1 MQRNV
6 LLAVGVV
13 GFVGLGSVGVVAGG
27 YQVQDAPVD
36 VDVRCRGNAEPT
48 WDVTPDTVTIVRG
61 QGITWSLSVNGN
73 GNTVEVFPKPRQ
85 PAWPFPTA
93 RPQGNRQNPAR
104 SGASRAAGH
113 WRYNITVVCQQGNNP
128 PDTVVIDPDII
139 IETEG

>member
-13 GFVGLGSVGVVAGG
+13 GVVGLGSAGAIALDS
-27 YQVQDAPVD
+27 QEQDATVS
-36 VDVRCRGNAEPT
+36 VDVRCRGNNQPT
-48 WDVTPDTVTIVRG
+48 WTVTPDTVTIRRG
-61 QGITWSLSVNGN
+61 QGITWSLAANGN

-104 SGASRAAGH
+104 SGASRNTGH

>member
-13 GFVGLGSVGVVAGG
+13 GFVGLGSAGVVAGG
-27 YQVQDAPVD
+27 SQVQDATVD
-36 VDVRCRGNAEPT
+36 VDVRCRGTNQPT
-48 WDVTPDTVTIVRG
+48 WTVTPDTVTIRQG
-61 QGITWSLSVNGN
+61 QGITWSLAVNGN
-73 GNTVEVFPKPRQ
+73 GNTVEVFPKARQ

-104 SGASRAAGH
+104 SGASRAAGR

-139 IETEG
+139 ITPGG